1 MYLIAY
7 LNDLLIRLLLKYT
20 FSGFNKNGMK
30 MERKLRAR
38 LIVHLVL
45 LVYWFPTL
53 IADTVIQFQ
62 TEYVQEY
69 GTDGHIFTD
78 YATNWCSVLIL
89 VHLITAIT
97 ITAMDM
103 KNQGVT
109 ELLILLRNRVT
120 NVAMVMS
127 LLITLNFAV
136 LQVGLYKV
144 SKWTLQYTHEHLMNS
159 IVMLIS
165 VFSLNSHFRK
175 RDFWLGK

>member
-1 MYLIAY
+1 MKIER
-7 LNDLLIRLLLKYT
+7 RLRT
-20 FSGFNKNGMK
+20 
-30 MERKLRAR
+30 R
-38 LIVHLVL
+38 LIVNLVL
-45 LVYWFPTL
+45 LAYWFPAL
-53 IADTVIQFQ
+53 IADTVIQCQ
-62 TEYVQEY
+62 TEYIRSVA
-69 GTDGHIFTD
+69 DGHIFTD

-103 KNQGVT
+103 KNHGVT
-109 ELLILLRNRVT
+109 ELLILLRNRVSHM
-120 NVAMVMS
+120 AMVNS
-127 LLITLNFAV
+127 ILITLSWVV

-144 SKWTLQYTHEHLMNS
+144 SKWTLQNIHEHLMNS